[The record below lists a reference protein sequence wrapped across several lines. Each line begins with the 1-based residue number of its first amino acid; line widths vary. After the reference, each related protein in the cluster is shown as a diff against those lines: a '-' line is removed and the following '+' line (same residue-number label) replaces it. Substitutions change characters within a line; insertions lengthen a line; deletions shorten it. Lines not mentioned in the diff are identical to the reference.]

1 MSVFFFFALATVV
14 GTLTTL
20 FWIPEDDL
28 GRGYFQMNALIILGL
43 LSLVM
48 AVVTLHPFQPFGDS
62 PTTTTAVLWGAFGTA
77 FLYYMAIWRERW
89 LWARLAAVACL
100 LSCTI
105 ALLVAGHF
113 LIDGAGLVALH
124 GAVQEPGPL
133 PYRRFLTTLA
143 LGSSSLLLG
152 WSLVAMLLGHW
163 YLVAPRLTFRHL
175 IIFCWV
181 LLATVVL
188 RLLAVGATL
197 VAAAAVDELVEP
209 NPLRMLVSMEGQGMF
224 FWFRLLWGLAIPLL
238 LALMSLH
245 CARQRSNQSA
255 TGILYVLL
263 VGTFIGEITAYYLAV
278 TTGVPS

>member
-28 GRGYFQMNALIILGL
+28 GRGYFQMNALIVLGL
-43 LSLVM
+43 LSLVIT
-48 AVVTLHPFQPFGDS
+48 VVALHPFQPFGAS
-62 PTTTTAVLWGAFGTA
+62 PTAGTAVLWGAFLAA

-89 LWARLAAVACL
+89 RLARWALVPCL
-100 LSCTI
+100 LGCSI
-105 ALLVAGHF
+105 VLFVAGHF
-113 LIDGAGLVALH
+113 LIVGPALIE
-124 GAVQEPGPL
+124 GPGPL
-133 PYRRFLTTLA
+133 PYRQLLTALA
-143 LGSSSLLLG
+143 LGSSALLLG

-181 LLATVVL
+181 LLGTVVL
-188 RLLAVGATL
+188 RLAAVGATL
-197 VAAAAVDELVEP
+197 FVASGVDELVDP
-209 NPLRMLVSMEGQGMF
+209 HPLRLLTSMQGQGMF
-224 FWFRLLWGLAIPLL
+224 FWFRLLWGLAVPLL

-263 VGTFIGEITAYYLAV
+263 VGTFIGEITAYYLSV